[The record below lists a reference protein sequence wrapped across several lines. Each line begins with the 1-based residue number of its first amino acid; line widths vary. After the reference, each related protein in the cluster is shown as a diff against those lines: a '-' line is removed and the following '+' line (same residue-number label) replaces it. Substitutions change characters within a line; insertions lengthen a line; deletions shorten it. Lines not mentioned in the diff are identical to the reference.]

1 MTLEEEDK
9 ERTRRGII
17 YVAHL
22 VSAIRTPRGPCHI
35 GVARARSRSLRDDI
49 AVAEAWSLGKEESSG
64 GLAEG
69 DISI

>member
-9 ERTRRGII
+9 ERTRRGITH
-17 YVAHL
+17 VAHR
-22 VSAIRTPRGPCHI
+22 VSAIRAARGPCHI
-35 GVARARSRSLRDDI
+35 GVVRVRSRSLPDDR